1 MSATAVPAAALRPVE
16 HEPIDREGSMDMI
29 ALATNDSSAGGW
41 MTLVIPVG
49 FLVVVLICAWAM
61 RHRVP

>member
-1 MSATAVPAAALRPVE
+1 MHL
-16 HEPIDREGSMDMI
+16 I
-29 ALATNDSSAGGW
+29 ALANDSTAGGW

-49 FLVVVLICAWAM
+49 FLAVVLVCAWTM